1 MKKTYITPCSEALT
15 LDSQD
20 FVCASEVPGEIP
32 LSIEGPAIDK
42 GVTDGDSRF
51 LDFTIGF

>member
-42 GVTDGDSRF
+42 GITDGDSRF